1 MSNLWIV
8 MFSILKGLWYQ
19 YTTLYM
25 KMGIIVL
32 CHKPKHLHSQPFT
45 RPGIRWWTKRSNYI
59 CLLSQILDYHFL
71 FSILKESHSSAAMD
85 EASCDALTARR
96 VDIIVFAEA
105 GEVYTI
111 SAIVVNKTYKPKHL
125 EMLNTNYNAFPPLT
139 F

>member
-1 MSNLWIV
+1 
-8 MFSILKGLWYQ
+8 
-19 YTTLYM
+19 
-25 KMGIIVL
+25 
-32 CHKPKHLHSQPFT
+32 
-45 RPGIRWWTKRSNYI
+45 
-59 CLLSQILDYHFL
+59 
-71 FSILKESHSSAAMD
+71 MD